1 MTKLLALIV
10 EDDRQLGQ
18 IFSLALRKEFETEII
33 IDGQA
38 ALDRLAIVAPDVVV
52 LDANL
57 PQVSGGKILKHIRA
71 DARLSA
77 TKVIIATADS
87 NQYAILSDEADIA
100 ILKPVSPLQLREL
113 ALRLCTT

>member
-1 MTKLLALIV
+1 MTKPLALIV

-18 IFSLALRKEFETEII
+18 IFSLALRKEFDTEII
-33 IDGQA
+33 MDGQT
-38 ALDRLAIVAPDVVV
+38 ALDRLALVAPAVVV

-57 PQVSGGKILKHIRA
+57 PQVSGSNVLKYIRA
-71 DARLSA
+71 DIRLSE

-87 NQYAILSDEADIA
+87 NQYAVLSDEADIA

-113 ALRLCTT
+113 ALRLCAA